1 MKKLSLILS
10 LVCIAALSPAQTS
23 DTDYSQLYER
33 LVSRVGYGGVGVE
46 TLLDKWE
53 QADSANTDVYLAR
66 ARYHFARSRTD
77 SVKVHEGRKYLD
89 MDPVLVLKDSLN
101 KPIYYYNEPFFDE
114 TRFGM
119 GLKVLENV
127 IASHPLDLNL
137 CIFKANALLEYEK
150 ESPDLT
156 LQYLL
161 ELIDRHFK
169 TSPAWKYPGETVD
182 DAFFCDVIQS
192 YCFALYRKGTDSSK
206 EAFRALSEKMLK
218 YSKNNVSFLD
228 NMGTYYLVVKNNEK
242 QALKYYR
249 KSLKI
254 DPQDSTAIKNI
265 ALIEKRAAAGK

>member
-114 TRFGM
+114 TRYGM
-119 GLKVLENV
+119 GLKVLDNV

-137 CIFKANALLEYEK
+137 CIFKNVTRCSVILYKQIFVLN
-150 ESPDLT
+150 
-156 LQYLL
+156 
-161 ELIDRHFK
+161 RR
-169 TSPAWKYPGETVD
+169 
-182 DAFFCDVIQS
+182 DVIIEFLIS
-192 YCFALYRKGTDSSK
+192 CK
-206 EAFRALSEKMLK
+206 
-218 YSKNNVSFLD
+218 KNTPCGF
-228 NMGTYYLVVKNNEK
+228 
-242 QALKYYR
+242 
-249 KSLKI
+249 I
-254 DPQDSTAIKNI
+254 IKPV
-265 ALIEKRAAAGK
+265 